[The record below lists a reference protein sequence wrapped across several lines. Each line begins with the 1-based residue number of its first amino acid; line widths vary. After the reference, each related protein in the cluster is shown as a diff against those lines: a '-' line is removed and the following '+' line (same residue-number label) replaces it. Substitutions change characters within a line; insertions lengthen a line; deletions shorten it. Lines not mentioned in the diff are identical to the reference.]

1 MSDNTLATDII
12 LGIEEA
18 MRDAGWGLVLRS
30 VEYAQVDP
38 DNPGAATSETTV
50 DTDFDGLVFDFDE
63 KYLPGTTVVEGDKMV
78 LVSVEGMTVDK
89 IASIKAGNYIIDGSE
104 IYSIIKTAPIRV
116 AVATVVVI
124 AQVKG

>member
-1 MSDNTLATDII
+1 MSDVTLATDII

-18 MRDAGWGLVLRS
+18 MRDAGWLLKLRS
-30 VEYAQVDP
+30 IEYGQVDP
-38 DNPGAATSETTV
+38 NNPGAPTSETTV
-50 DTDFDGLVFDFDE
+50 DTDFNGLVFDFDE

-78 LVSVEGMTVDK
+78 LVSVEGMAVDK
-89 IASIKAGNYIIDGSE
+89 VKSVKAGNYIIDGSE

-116 AVATVVVI
+116 AGSTVVVI